1 MGWQDRQYSASS
13 YDNGGWRGAVRWI
26 STGSVWLG
34 QWFGINV
41 RVHASLIILIVL
53 GMLFSGLPGGLGIGN
68 ALTSSLVLFGI
79 VLLHEF
85 GHCFA
90 ARKVGGDADEIL
102 LWPLGG
108 LAFVHTPPRPW
119 PTFIGVAG
127 GPLVNIVICAITG
140 AGLLALA
147 GGQMS
152 LPWNPL
158 LPFDGAVFNDRSF
171 QVIYGSTLG
180 YYLWWIY
187 TTSWMLFF
195 FNMLPIFPL
204 DGGRIFQTIL
214 WPFIGYYRS
223 MSFSCTVGM
232 GAAVLMCLVGLA
244 TNWFLIFLGISGFM
258 TCYQT
263 KMTLRESA
271 DAAWEESRFADGG
284 WRGWNLPQRPNVKRR
299 QKPKDDQF
307 SVRDLNPIEWFARR
321 RRKRQFERLIKED
334 KERVVKDDRER
345 FERLMSDD

>member
-1 MGWQDRQYSASS
+1 MGWIDRQYSASS
-13 YDNGGWRGAVRWI
+13 YDNSGWRGALRWLMM
-26 STGSVWLG
+26 GSVTLG
-34 QWFGINV
+34 RWFDIWV
-41 RVHASLIILIVL
+41 RVHASLIVLIVL
-53 GMLFSGLPGGLGIGN
+53 SLLFAGMRGGIGVGN
-68 ALTSSLVLFGI
+68 ALTGSLVLFGI

-90 ARKVGGDADEIL
+90 ARRVGGDADEIL

-108 LAFVHTPPRPW
+108 LAFVHTPMRPW
-119 PTFIGVAG
+119 PTFVGIAG
-127 GPLVNIVICAITG
+127 GPLVNIVICIVTG
-140 AGLLALA
+140 AGLLALS

-158 LPFDGAVFNDRSF
+158 LPFE
-171 QVIYGSTLG
+171 STLLMNERSLQVVYDSTVG

-214 WPFIGYYRS
+214 WPFVGYYRS
-223 MSFSCTVGM
+223 MNFSCIVGM
-232 GAAVLMCLVGLA
+232 VAAVLMCIVGLA

-263 KMTLRESA
+263 KMTLRESS
-271 DAAWEESRFADGG
+271 DAAWEEGRFADGG
-284 WRGWNLPQRPNVKRR
+284 MTSFSLPQIPKRPRR
-299 QKPKDDQF
+299 SVPKDDRF
-307 SVRDLNPIEWFARR
+307 SIRDLNPLEWIARR
-321 RRKRQFERLIKED
+321 RRKRQFERLIRED
-334 KERVVKDDRER
+334 KER
-345 FERLMSDD
+345 FERLMQDD